1 MSATLAI
8 ELNGVS
14 KRFGG
19 VHAVE
24 DVSVSVPPGQI
35 RGIIGPNGAGKT
47 TLLNLLSGLQRP
59 SAGEIRFFDQEVTGW
74 KPHRIARRAGVI
86 RTFQTVRLF
95 ETMTVFEN
103 VLVAAD
109 VRSPVPE
116 ERIFGHRS
124 REEGSAS
131 ERSEAVLQALGI
143 AHLRDSRVP

>member
-1 MSATLAI
+1 MNAAPVI
-8 ELNGVS
+8 ELTGVS
-14 KRFGG
+14 KHFGG

-24 DVSVSVPPGQI
+24 DVSLSVPLGEV
-35 RGIIGPNGAGKT
+35 RGVIGPNGAGKT

-59 SAGEIRFFDQEVTGW
+59 SAGTIRFFGEDVTGW

-109 VRSPVPE
+109 VRSPS
-116 ERIFGHRS
+116 GS
-124 REEGSAS
+124 R
-131 ERSEAVLQALGI
+131 
-143 AHLRDSRVP
+143 